1 MKKQFVTLDIAK
13 SLKYIGFNEPCLAYY
28 TTGSNVTLDEN
39 GEETNFVLL
48 SRKLRGE
55 LVGHGSVKNSLFVW
69 LKSNDK
75 SAGELHTLSNSIT
88 APLWQQV
95 IDWFIEKH
103 GIQCSYGSTSET
115 NDEVGYTVI
124 KLFKGGYNRVCADLK
139 MNCRCEARE
148 QAILKA
154 IEIVE
159 KKLRDESA
167 NFGNLLYKPS
177 IKLNIFRKDL
187 YEYDKPIDRTRKRL
201 MQMADM
207 GMEETGFASF
217 GVRDIMSGLYI
228 EMVWSYDDE
237 KWDDYIN
244 WVKELVIEKTNV

>member
-13 SLKYIGFNEPCLAYY
+13 SLKYIGFDEPCLAYY

-39 GEETNFVLL
+39 GEDTNFVLL

-55 LVGHGSVKNSLFVW
+55 LVGHGSIKNSLFVW
-69 LKSNDK
+69 LKSNGK
-75 SAGELHTLSNSIT
+75 SSGELHTLSNSIA
-88 APLWQQV
+88 APLWQQI
-95 IDWFIEKH
+95 IDWFREIHNIIVEANCLEYATVNHEFSANIVEFKSISSYDIFKSYPDARKQSIE
-103 GIQCSYGSTSET
+103 
-115 NDEVGYTVI
+115 
-124 KLFKGGYNRVCADLK
+124 
-139 MNCRCEARE
+139 
-148 QAILKA
+148 KA

-159 KKLRDESA
+159 KMLRDESA
-167 NFGNLLYKPS
+167 NFGNLLYQPS

-207 GMEETGFASF
+207 GMEEIGFASF
-217 GVRDIMSGLYI
+217 GVRDIMSGLYVEYI
-228 EMVWSYDDE
+228 WSYDDE
-237 KWDDYIN
+237 KWEDYIN